1 MQSIQTTDCLEYK
14 INATFYKKKEMFKS
28 HEIKEKNNG
37 IDYFF
42 FVSFRIPRGKVTF
55 HRYCYFDLRC
65 FECQFR
71 RKMHENIIIMS
82 IISSDEILA
91 FMIYVDNAKNDNVV
105 EVFFE
110 FAYEVQISTNNLFRN
125 RHH

>member
-14 INATFYKKKEMFKS
+14 INATFYKKKEMLKS

>member
-1 MQSIQTTDCLEYK
+1 MRLQINFVPNASIQTTDCLEYK

-42 FVSFRIPRGKVTF
+42 SFRIPRGKVTF

-82 IISSDEILA
+82 MYGQSYTCRVL
-91 FMIYVDNAKNDNVV
+91 
-105 EVFFE
+105 
-110 FAYEVQISTNNLFRN
+110 
-125 RHH
+125 